1 MKGIKNYL
9 LAVVISLTTVSLY
22 GNPEIALYRISEE
35 VKNHTVQRSVL
46 AFIRQIFEAIDRG
59 EVLSAEDFDP
69 LLPKQYSVKSM
80 KYDEKYHYISVECL
94 RRDIP
99 FELLLERN
107 EVAVYQK
114 LPGCTV
120 FISLLPLRA
129 GDGEIDI
136 FVPSEKQRLL
146 RYAYGHCDVFF
157 KHLYELLNEHA
168 RTSENTDPFAI
179 RMRDAFEQSG
189 YSLIQPVKDGDIP
202 PFAINAEN
210 MYAFLTRWCMRE
222 KRKGRSISAM
232 TTDVEPLYLLLMRE
246 AASLCPRVR
255 ELFEPTV
262 FAVVNEFGESYL
274 QIGFPRETV
283 RKKCRILAVQKFERI
298 GKYVLFVSAEYL
310 GLPFRIKLEQTRRV
324 NRKGVC
330 RGCDRVEA
338 EYLHD

>member
-107 EVAVYQK
+107 EVAVCQK
-114 LPGCTV
+114 LSGCTV
-120 FISLLPLRA
+120 WISLLPLHA

-168 RTSENTDPFAI
+168 QTSENTDPFAI
-179 RMRDAFEQSG
+179 RMRDAFDQSG
-189 YSLIQPVKDGDIP
+189 CSLTQPVKDGDIP

-210 MYAFLTRWCMRE
+210 MYAFLTRWRMRE

-232 TTDVEPLYLLLMRE
+232 TTDVERPYHLLLMRE

-283 RKKCRILAVQKFERI
+283 KKKCRVLAMAIQKFERI

-310 GLPFRIKLEQTRRV
+310 GLPFRIKLEQTR
-324 NRKGVC
+324 KGVC
-330 RGCDRVEA
+330 RDCDRVEA